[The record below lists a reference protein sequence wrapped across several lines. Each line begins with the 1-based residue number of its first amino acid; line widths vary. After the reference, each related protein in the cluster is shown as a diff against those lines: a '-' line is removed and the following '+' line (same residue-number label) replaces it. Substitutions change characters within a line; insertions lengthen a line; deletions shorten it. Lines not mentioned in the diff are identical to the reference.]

1 MYQKVA
7 NTYQQANLFTANPIR
22 LIIMCYDG
30 AIGSLRLARQYYLA
44 KDYEAKAKALQKAM
58 DIIHELNGSLD
69 MEKGGAIAANLRSL
83 YLYMI
88 RILMEGDIKKD
99 VTMFSEVIRMLEEL
113 ESAWKE
119 IAHAQVAE
127 ERPGAYPFPAASTRQ
142 CAASQAW
149 SV

>member
-1 MYQKVA
+1 MHQKVA

-88 RILMEGDIKKD
+88 QILMEGDIKKD

-119 IAHAQVAE
+119 IAHAQVTE
-127 ERPGAYPFPAASTRQ
+127 ERPAAYPFPAAGVRQ

>member
-1 MYQKVA
+1 MNQKVA
-7 NTYQQANLFTANPIR
+7 NTYQQANLFTANPVR
-22 LIIMCYDG
+22 LIILCYDG
-30 AIGSLRLARQYYLA
+30 AIGSLRLAHQYYIA

-69 MEKGGAIAANLRSL
+69 MERGGTIAANLRSL

-88 RILMEGDIKKD
+88 QILMEADLKKD
-99 VTMFSEVIRMLEEL
+99 VDMFNEVIRMLEEL

-119 IAHAQVAE
+119 IAHAKVTE
-127 ERPGAYPFPAASTRQ
+127 TRPVSYPFPASSTKDVT
-142 CAASQAW
+142 ASQAW